1 MKESSKELTTTK
13 EVAKELTLESIISNV
28 IKAPG
33 VKVDRKKFLAD
44 ILDKETDD
52 IQSVIELGPVGAG
65 IDEKTLR
72 KIATKLILTRTS
84 YSSIAFKQHLSSK
97 IAM

>member
-1 MKESSKELTTTK
+1 MSKIRVHELAKELNISSKELITTK
-13 EVAKELTLESIISNV
+13 EVAKDLTLEGIISNV

-44 ILDKETDD
+44 ILVKETDD

-65 IDEKTLR
+65 IDEKLFLGDR
-72 KIATKLILTRTS
+72 QPHRACSVLER
-84 YSSIAFKQHLSSK
+84 
-97 IAM
+97 